1 MGHDPEQLELDFPE
15 DDLTKAIREYEGK
28 PAKPRQTG
36 IEQLPPSEWL
46 AALDKQIWQE
56 HKDRSRGWGGGRSYR
71 TVYRKLTEAEWGRL
85 QTIMREEGYLTS
97 MHNCGFGFTCGMM
110 VYEHPEVTYPGVP
123 LEPKSLLF
131 VESHHLPQKED
142 GFGAGWQAFSPFTHS
157 EQNAKWLAQYE
168 MDPPKSKG
176 HYDY

>member
-1 MGHDPEQLELDFPE
+1 MPADPKQMELDLPE
-15 DDLTKAIREYEGK
+15 DPVTKAIREIEGRPK
-28 PAKPRQTG
+28 APAQTNIDDLG
-36 IEQLPPSEWL
+36 PSEWL

-56 HKDRSRGWGGGRSYR
+56 HIDRDWQRGDRHYR
-71 TVYRKLTEAEWGRL
+71 TVFRKLTPAEWDRL
-85 QTIMREEGYLTS
+85 QRTVREEGYLTS

-110 VYEHPEVTYPGVP
+110 IYEHPEAMYPGVP
-123 LEPKSLLF
+123 LEPKGLLF

-142 GFGAGWQAFSPFTHS
+142 RFEAGWQAFSLFTHS
-157 EQNAKWLAQYE
+157 EQNTKWLAQYK